1 VRSLT
6 VATIGGGA
14 ATLLATG
21 GGGGA
26 IVIPGNQRL
35 RELDSELGAWGI
47 VRLRLRATD
56 ST

>member
-1 VRSLT
+1 VRNLT

-14 ATLLATG
+14 VTLLATG
-21 GGGGA
+21 GGG

-47 VRLRLRATD
+47 VRLRLRAAD